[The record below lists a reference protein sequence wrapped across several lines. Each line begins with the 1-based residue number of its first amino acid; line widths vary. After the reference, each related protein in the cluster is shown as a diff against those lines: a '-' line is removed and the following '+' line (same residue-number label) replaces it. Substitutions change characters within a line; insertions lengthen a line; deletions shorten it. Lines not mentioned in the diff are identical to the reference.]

1 MIFKHNDQQGLPIKD
16 NTDPDDS
23 DDDGYTPATEVDN
36 FHLLTFLRAVANSNE
51 NQ

>member
-23 DDDGYTPATEVDN
+23 DDGYTPATEVDN